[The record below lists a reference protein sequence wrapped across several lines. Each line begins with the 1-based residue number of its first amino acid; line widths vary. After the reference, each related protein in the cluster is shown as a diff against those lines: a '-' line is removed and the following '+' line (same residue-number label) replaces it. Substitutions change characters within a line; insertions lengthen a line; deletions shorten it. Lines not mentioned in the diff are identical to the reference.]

1 MKLND
6 DLPVNVEHSRLRELA
21 DRLGQLHSDDRQILW
36 LAQAL
41 HRIGS
46 GEDANAVLLVK
57 RPRGYDNKKA
67 NAHYANQIA
76 IHWIAGEMNPLDGSK
91 PTLKE
96 DAISKAALLF
106 DLDHGNLERYCPSIK
121 RLKEIA
127 KFNWDD
133 QRPRMHKPE
142 D

>member
-1 MKLND
+1 MKLNE

-21 DRLGQLHSDDRQILW
+21 DRLGQLHSNDRQILW

-41 HRIGS
+41 YRIGS

-57 RPRGYDNKKA
+57 RPRGYDDKKA
-67 NAHYANQIA
+67 NSHYAIQIA

-96 DAISKAALLF
+96 EAISKAALF
-106 DLDHGNLERYCPSIK
+106 FALDHDNLKRQCPSIK

-133 QRPRMHKPE
+133 QRPRMHKPQ